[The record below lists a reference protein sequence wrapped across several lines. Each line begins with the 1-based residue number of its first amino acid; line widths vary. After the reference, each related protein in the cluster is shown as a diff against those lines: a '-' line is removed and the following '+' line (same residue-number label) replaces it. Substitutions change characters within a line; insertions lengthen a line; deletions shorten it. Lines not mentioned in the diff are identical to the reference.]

1 MKTHQLIVS
10 VAAVL
15 SFAVSTGAFGGSTDA
30 LRAEFIAEK
39 PSMTAALRTFNKW
52 IGDNFTKEGFTRDF
66 AAMGDAEIATAD
78 IDDDAMM
85 GHHPQFCGLLLTPS
99 WMECYRHA
107 LTEAKRN
114 GVKMVMHNCP
124 GWSACGGPW
133 IRPEDSMK
141 VIVTAAKEVLPGEEV
156 GKLPQPE
163 VRKGFYR
170 DIAVKAFPIDP
181 VPGIV
186 SGVGQWKLPFADN
199 GAAPVKYEVTF
210 AKPFQPRAVAVKF
223 VQSTYN
229 CDGAIEGA
237 LGSGAW
243 RKLGRFC
250 YHTHFATAPKLVG
263 LNVTEPVDRIRFTF
277 SANAVPE
284 WQGGKPRNIEIEK
297 VTFST
302 AAMVEDVDVKSSV
315 VAHFCYYPPK
325 DPDRSG
331 IAPSEVIDITAP
343 VAADGT
349 LAWAAPRRSD
359 GRSWCVL
366 RIGCT
371 TTGVTCGPALVRG
384 LECDKLTPRGI
395 DAHWPH
401 MPAKLLEPPEAKGVV
416 DTLYVD
422 SWEAGGQNWTDDFA
436 DQFRLRRGYDLMTYL
451 PLFAGY
457 LMADARTSSKVLFDV
472 QRTVDDLICE
482 NFFRRYTQVCHEHG
496 VRFGAQAYGGPF
508 DYLRALMLTDEPQ
521 GEFWLGADGYRMTP
535 RLAASAA
542 HVAGLPVA
550 SAESFTTESAPG
562 RWQITPA
569 ELRGSAEWAWVE
581 GINRIVYH
589 CYVQQPVE
597 AKPGLSLGRH
607 GTQLNRHTTWW
618 PEMKWWS
625 RYVRRAQTLLS
636 AGVPEVDILTVQA
649 ENTPMIGRDR
659 MELLTA
665 GYTYDLC
672 SPITFREMKQ
682 FPEGTG
688 MPTGTKYPVVYLEP
702 GYYSLATLEQVR
714 ALRAAG
720 AKIAGQRPM
729 GTPTFSDDPARWQ
742 RVVDELW
749 ATPSPADAD
758 PLAALR
764 HFNRKPAVTS
774 AMTFVS
780 IRRRFADGSKAFL
793 VYNSGKTPF
802 KGAVAFDAK
811 GRGEIWDAVDGSVM
825 TFDGTLDLPARRG
838 AFVVFDASASAKP
851 AEAAPKPALARTM
864 DISDGW
870 TIVSFTGNAAPRAP
884 VAMPRL
890 VSWSESADE
899 KLKYFSGRAV
909 YERKLPGIAGEKV
922 VLDLGDVR
930 EVANVFVNDTFVK
943 CLWDRP
949 YRVELPAKTC
959 ASPFVLRIEVVN
971 TWPNRLIGDAVLR
984 ARGVSDGPKDHGW
997 PKWVLD
1003 GKTESGTGLT
1013 TWSNFDWAWKADDPL
1028 RPAGLLGPV
1037 QLLH

>member
-1 MKTHQLIVS
+1 MKHNLRQSIL
-10 VAAVL
+10 AAVL
-15 SFAVSTGAFGGSTDA
+15 VTALASTGADEGLSA
-30 LRAEFIAEK
+30 LRADFAAEK
-39 PSMTAALRTFNKW
+39 PPMAAALRTFNKW
-52 IGDNFTKEGFTRDF
+52 IGDNLSKDGFTRDF

-85 GHHPQFCGLLLTPS
+85 GHHSHFCGLLLSPS
-99 WMECYRHA
+99 WMDAYRHA

-141 VIVTAAKEVLPGEEV
+141 VVVTAAKEVAPGTSV

-163 VRKGFYR
+163 ARRGFYR

-181 VPGIV
+181 VPAIA
-186 SGVGQWKLPFADN
+186 SGDGQWNLPFADN
-199 GAAPVKYEVTF
+199 GASPVMFEVTF
-210 AKPFQPRAVAVKF
+210 AKPFCPSAIALKF

-229 CDGAIEGA
+229 CDGIIEGA

-243 RKLGRFC
+243 RRLGRFC
-250 YHTHFATAPKLVG
+250 YHTHFATAPKLLG
-263 LNVTEPVDRIRFTF
+263 LGATEPVDRIRFTF

-284 WQGGKPRNIEIEK
+284 WQGGKPLNIQVAR

-302 AAMVEDVDVKSSV
+302 ATMVEDIDVKSSV
-315 VAHFCYYPPK
+315 VAHIAYFPPK
-325 DPDRSG
+325 DPKRRG
-331 IAPSEVIDITAP
+331 IDPAEVIDVKAP
-343 VAADGT
+343 VAADGSLDWT
-349 LAWAAPRRSD
+349 APSRTD
-359 GRSWCVL
+359 GRTWCVL

-371 TTGVTCGPALVRG
+371 TTGVTCGPATVRG

-401 MPAKLLEPPEAKGVV
+401 MPAKLLEPAEAKGVV

-422 SWEAGGQNWTDDFA
+422 SWEAGGQNWTDDFV
-436 DQFRLRRGYDLMTYL
+436 DQFRLRRGYDITPYL
-451 PLFAGY
+451 PIFAGY
-457 LMADARTSSKVLFDV
+457 QMADAATSSKVLFDV

-482 NFFRRYTQVCHEHG
+482 NFFSRYTQVCHDHG

-508 DYLRALMLTDEPQ
+508 DYLRALTLTDEPQ
-521 GEFWLGADGYRMTP
+521 GEFWLGSIGYRLTP

-542 HVAGLPVA
+542 HVRGLSVA
-550 SAESFTTESAPG
+550 SAESFTTEFAPG

-636 AGVPEVDILTVQA
+636 AGAPDVDILTVQP
-649 ENTPMIGRDR
+649 ENAPMEGRNR
-659 MELLTA
+659 KELLAA

-672 SPITFREMKQ
+672 SPVIFREMKQ

-688 MPTGTKYPVVYLEP
+688 LSSGTKYPVVYLEE
-702 GYYSLATLEQVR
+702 GYYSLATLEQAR
-714 ALRAAG
+714 TLRAAG
-720 AKIAGQRPM
+720 AKIAGPRPR
-729 GTPTFSDDPARWQ
+729 GTPTLADDAARWQ

-749 ATPSPADAD
+749 ARPSPADAD

-764 HFNRKPAVTS
+764 HFGRKPSVTS
-774 AMTFVS
+774 AMSFVS
-780 IRRRFADGSKAFL
+780 IRRRLPNGSLAFL
-793 VYNSGKTPF
+793 VYNIGETAF
-802 KGAVAFDAK
+802 KGGVAFAAK
-811 GRGEIWDAVDGSVM
+811 GRGEIWDAVDGSVRP
-825 TFDGTLDLPARRG
+825 FDGTLDLPSHRG
-838 AFVVFDASASAKP
+838 AFVVFDAAATSRPDAAKQ
-851 AEAAPKPALARTM
+851 AAPSTET

-870 TIVSFTGNAAPRAP
+870 TIVSFKGNAAPKAP

-890 VSWSESADE
+890 VSWSDAKDES
-899 KLKYFSGRAV
+899 LKYFAGRAV
-909 YERKLPGIAGEKV
+909 YERKVTGVAGDRV
-922 VLDLGDVR
+922 VLDLGEVR
-930 EVANVFVNDTFVK
+930 DVANVFVNGTFVK
-943 CLWDRP
+943 CLWDAP
-949 YRVELPAKTC
+949 YRVELPAKSCNGT
-959 ASPFVLRIEVVN
+959 FDLRVEVVN

-984 ARGVSDGPKDHGW
+984 KRGVSDGPMDKDW

-1013 TWSNFDWAWKADDPL
+1013 TWSNFHWAWKADDAL

-1037 QLLH
+1037 KLYQ